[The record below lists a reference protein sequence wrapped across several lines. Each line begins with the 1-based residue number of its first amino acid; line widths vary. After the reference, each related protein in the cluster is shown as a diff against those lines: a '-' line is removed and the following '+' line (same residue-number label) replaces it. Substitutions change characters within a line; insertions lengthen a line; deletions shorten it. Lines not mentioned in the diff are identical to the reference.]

1 MNTIIAQDEQ
11 ECAIVMFGTPDV
23 LGLGLVC
30 SGAVPP
36 GSMAVLPETA
46 ETDPVLL
53 LERLITARAREQI
66 LARDLE
72 ASQKA
77 LLASRKHEQILA
89 RSLCRSK
96 NREKNLKQFEQTL
109 KDREQILIGE
119 ANCSFFREAK
129 LVQELEE
136 SRRLLKKHS
145 NSYSKYVVWFVFF
158 VLCYSLWVAVNN
170 EITITDGDAIK
181 KKLKL

>member
-1 MNTIIAQDEQ
+1 MN
-11 ECAIVMFGTPDV
+11 
-23 LGLGLVC
+23 
-30 SGAVPP
+30 
-36 GSMAVLPETA
+36 
-46 ETDPVLL
+46 
-53 LERLITARAREQI
+53 TARAREQI

-89 RSLCRSK
+89 TSLCRSK
-96 NREKNLKQFEQTL
+96 NREKNSKQVEQTL

-181 KKLKL
+181 KTSSETVQNSKDDWYRM